1 MSRHDI
7 PDWLLERFRVG
18 EVTAEQRARVEQA
31 LAVDPS
37 LAGRLA
43 ALDADSAATLEKHPP
58 ARVAAQLRQRAEQ
71 QAAPSPSTRRWF
83 LPALAMATAAALA
96 FVLVPRQAGDVDDV
110 RLKGSGARLSLYR
123 LTSQGPQPLAD
134 NAPVR
139 AGDVV
144 QARYG
149 LDEAGYVALLS
160 FDALGQVTVHV
171 PQQGQP
177 ATSDAGSFATQRSF
191 ELDATPGF
199 ERFVLFT
206 SPRPLSLERLSGAAK
221 QVATAPNPREAVL
234 DAGPDVHQRSVV
246 LVKESP

>member
-1 MSRHDI
+1 MSRQDI
-7 PDWLLERFRVG
+7 PDWLLERFRLG

-37 LAGRLA
+37 LSARLA
-43 ALDADSAATLEKHPP
+43 ALDADSAATLAQHPP
-58 ARVAAQLRQRAEQ
+58 ARVAAQLRQRAESQ
-71 QAAPSPSTRRWF
+71 VATPSTRRWL

-96 FVLVPRQAGDVDDV
+96 LVLVPRSDDDDV
-110 RLKGSGARLSLYR
+110 RSKGDGARLALFR
-123 LTSQGPQPLAD
+123 LTAQGPQPLDDRAT
-134 NAPVR
+134 VR

-144 QARYG
+144 QARFG
-149 LDEAGYVALLS
+149 VDEAGYVALLS

-171 PQQGQP
+171 PQQGGST
-177 ATSDAGSFATQRSF
+177 ASDAGSFTTQRSF

-206 SPRPLSLERLSGAAK
+206 SPRPLSLELLSAAAK
-221 QVATAPNPREAVL
+221 QAAGSAEPRDVALGVG
-234 DAGPDVHQRSVV
+234 AGVHQRSVV